1 MQEIQLTAVQE
12 YTDMLLGRLNKE
24 LLNTLETFLQ
34 KDLNVA
40 DAARALFVHRNT
52 LIYRLDRIRELTDC
66 DPRSFEESV
75 NLFWALWLKKHL

>member
-1 MQEIQLTAVQE
+1 
-12 YTDMLLGRLNKE
+12 
-24 LLNTLETFLQ
+24 
-34 KDLNVA
+34 LNVA